1 MVWGCISDRLT
12 EKGRKTLSVHDKN
25 QDVNRRAFLG
35 LLGAGTLTAAVGAG
49 QASAAPAGGVPAMAA
64 GTGVVRT
71 GFPAEYVGVR
81 WTGPD
86 SVVRIRFADHTGAF
100 GPWQREASGCA
111 GGFGDTVPAAEVR
124 SALVPAGGARA
135 YEIDPAVR
143 ATAVAFDRTEGRAQA
158 RAAGELAGC
167 VYLNRAAWG
176 ADESLRFDETGA
188 ERFPPT
194 YWPVQTVTVHH
205 TATGNDD
212 PDPAARV
219 RAIYRNQT
227 IGENFGDIGYH
238 FLIDEAGRVYEGR
251 WSGTDGIPG
260 FNASGAMVNAA
271 HVGGFNAGNVG
282 IVLIGTFT
290 SRPPTAAA
298 RGALTKL
305 LAAICRWRSIDPLAR
320 VNYVNPISGATRTV
334 AAIPGHRDWAATLCP
349 GDLLAG
355 ALAAIRTDV
364 ANLIDTGA
372 APSFP
377 APARG

>member
-1 MVWGCISDRLT
+1 M
-12 EKGRKTLSVHDKN
+12 SVHGKS

-49 QASAAPAGGVPAMAA
+49 TASAAPVRGVPRTLAQSS
-64 GTGVVRT
+64 GTGLVRT

-81 WTGPD
+81 WAAPD
-86 SVVRIRFADHTGAF
+86 SVVRIRFADHHGAF
-100 GPWQREASGCA
+100 GPWQHITGGCA
-111 GGFGDTVPAAEVR
+111 GGRGDAVSTAEIR

-135 YEIDPAVR
+135 YEIAPAVR
-143 ATAVAFDRTEGRAQA
+143 ATSVALNCTDGQPRGPLAPE
-158 RAAGELAGC
+158 GELAGC

-194 YWPVQTVTVHH
+194 FWPVQTVTVHH

-212 PDPAARV
+212 PDPAARM
-219 RAIYRNQT
+219 RAIYRYQT
-227 IGENFGDIGYH
+227 IDEDFGDIGYH

-260 FNASGAMVNAA
+260 FNPAGKMVNAA

-282 IVLIGTFT
+282 IALIGTFT
-290 SRPPTAAA
+290 SRLPTTAA
-298 RGALTKL
+298 RQSLTKL
-305 LAAICRWRSIDPLAR
+305 LAAICDWRSIDPLAR
-320 VNYVNPISGATRTV
+320 VKYVNPISGATRTV
-334 AAIPGHRDWAATLCP
+334 ATIPGHRDWAATLCP

-355 ALAAIRTDV
+355 ALADIRQDV
-364 ANLIDTGA
+364 ATLIDTGT
-372 APSFP
+372 APPFP
-377 APARG
+377 TPA